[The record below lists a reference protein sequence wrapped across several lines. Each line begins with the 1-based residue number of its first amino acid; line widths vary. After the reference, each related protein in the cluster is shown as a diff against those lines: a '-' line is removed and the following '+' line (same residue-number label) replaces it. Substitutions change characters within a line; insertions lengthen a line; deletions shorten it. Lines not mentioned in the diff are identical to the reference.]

1 MHALSIVVIL
11 QLSCWI
17 LEPPVQVLVIFC
29 LFLAFMDGSSPV
41 WYTYL
46 IIYFQFLNNIIYLH
60 TFLYPHIVLHI
71 FSNRYF

>member
-29 LFLAFMDGSSPV
+29 LFLAFMGGFSPV
-41 WYTYL
+41 WYTYS
-46 IIYFQFLNNIIYLH
+46 ITYFQFLNNIIC
-60 TFLYPHIVLHI
+60 I
-71 FSNRYF
+71 FIHFYTHK

>member
-41 WYTYL
+41 WYTYS
-46 IIYFQFLNNIIYLH
+46 IIYFQILNNIIY
-60 TFLYPHIVLHI
+60 I
-71 FSNRYF
+71 FIYIPMHSFTHLFK